1 MHHKV
6 KIKQSINSYMLI
18 REIGVLTFIYLL
30 QKTGLGLVNTEY
42 LHLHPWCLRTK
53 AYNAVHLKLNVWK
66 PNDEYSL
73 KNNPSLDSRE
83 RERKRGGDRVFQMSN
98 HPTVRLM
105 SLRDGM
111 YHLLSVIY
119 QWRQEAS
126 MTDWMYVTSF
136 NTANDSRDEAW
147 PIKIK
152 LQNIA

>member
-18 REIGVLTFIYLL
+18 REMGVLTFIYLL

-73 KNNPSLDSRE
+73 KNNPSLDSRGRQSISDVKSSYCE
-83 RERKRGGDRVFQMSN
+83 TDVFKRWNVSPSQC
-98 HPTVRLM
+98 
-105 SLRDGM
+105 
-111 YHLLSVIY
+111 HLPVKAGS
-119 QWRQEAS
+119 QH
-126 MTDWMYVTSF
+126 D
-136 NTANDSRDEAW
+136 
-147 PIKIK
+147 
-152 LQNIA
+152 